1 MSIARLLLDVD
12 PRLASTLRGVNHET
26 QFPVLHVVKRKW
38 NCFLF
43 SAVTYL
49 IFEMRIVD
57 SLIQVIPD
65 LTNVPLISWLFSREL
80 SSVPPR
86 SLAVVASS
94 RPFLEQTP
102 EEPVAYLDADKVM
115 QFPKEEQK
123 RLYEDAMIEYTK
135 LKELYVAQ
143 ERARFLTELVHL
155 VQWCWEAG
163 TFSAVCYYSPEEL
176 TGIEEA
182 IEAAMEQSEKGIL
195 SVVTSQS
202 KRELVVGR
210 GTKEGGVGVMTI
222 YIATKTHMPFHQSFE
237 MIIATSE
244 ENPMV
249 TLQSFVCQG
258 TPFITPTA
266 RTFSRASFNEA
277 LRHYH
282 CNQSK

>member
-1 MSIARLLLDVD
+1 MSFSRLLLDVD
-12 PRLASTLRGVNHET
+12 PHLASTLRGVDHET

-38 NCFLF
+38 NSFLF
-43 SAVTYL
+43 SAVTYA
-49 IFEMRIVD
+49 IFEKRIVHN
-57 SLIQVIPD
+57 LIQMIPD
-65 LTNVPLISWLFSREL
+65 LANIPLISWFFSKEL
-80 SSVPPR
+80 SSVAPG

-94 RPFLEQTP
+94 RRFLEQTP

-115 QFPKEEQK
+115 QFPKENQK
-123 RLYEDAMIEYTK
+123 RSYEDAMIEYTK

-143 ERARFLTELVHL
+143 ERARLLTELVHL
-155 VQWCWEAG
+155 VQWCWEER
-163 TFSAVCYYSPEEL
+163 TLSVVCYYSPEEL

-182 IEAAMEQSEKGIL
+182 IEAAMEESEKGLL

-210 GTKEGGVGVMTI
+210 STQEGGVGVMTI
-222 YIATKTHMPFHQSFE
+222 YIATKTHMPINQSFDL
-237 MIIATSE
+237 IIATSE

-266 RTFSRASFNEA
+266 RAFSRASFNEA
-277 LRHYH
+277 LRHYSS
-282 CNQSK
+282 NQSR